1 MARANEL
8 IATRLLPA
16 LKKVAIATAPAREAS
31 DVRTSHFF
39 MWIYTNA
46 YLSFGLIFTVM
57 LPIYVFLR
65 TLRKLKNMKIMKG
78 RNIPLKRKR
87 KKTTTQLRHLG

>member
-1 MARANEL
+1 
-8 IATRLLPA
+8 
-16 LKKVAIATAPAREAS
+16 
-31 DVRTSHFF
+31 
-39 MWIYTNA
+39 
-46 YLSFGLIFTVM
+46 M